1 MIQKKFL
8 LILVLFVV
16 LLAFP
21 IQTQSKT
28 PVVNAVLF
36 YSPTCPHCHQVMNVD
51 LPPLMEKYG
60 GQLVIL
66 AVDVTVQE
74 GSDLYHLAVATFSI
88 PQERI
93 GVPTLIVGD
102 TVLVGS
108 GEIPSFFPAIIEK
121 GLQADGIPWPPLP
134 GLTPVL
140 EAQGLLQPV
149 PVELTMGERF
159 ALDPVGNSLSV
170 AVLVGMLLSVFLAGY
185 AILKGIHLSPWPE
198 WVLPMLVII
207 GLAIAGYMTYVEM
220 TNTEAVCGPVGDCNT
235 VQQSEYAR
243 LFGVLPIGLLGMVG
257 YVGIGIA
264 WMLKIYSTD
273 EPATVGALAVWG
285 LALFGTVFSI
295 YLTFLE
301 PFVIGATCAW
311 CLSSAIIMTLL
322 LWVSTPLAKQA
333 LGRSRKPTI
342 KTGQA

>member
-1 MIQKKFL
+1 MMIRNNFL
-8 LILVLFVV
+8 LILVLFMVIF
-16 LLAFP
+16 AFP
-21 IQTQSKT
+21 VQAQSKT

-66 AVDVTVQE
+66 AVNVTVQE
-74 GSDLYHLAVATFSI
+74 GSDLYRLAVAAFSI

-93 GVPTLIVGD
+93 GVPTLIVGN

-121 GLQADGIPWPPLP
+121 GLQTDGIPWPPLP
-134 GLTPVL
+134 GLTPFL
-140 EAQGLLQPV
+140 EAQGLLQPE

-159 ALDPVGNSLSV
+159 ALDPVGNSLAV

-185 AILKGIHLSPWPE
+185 ALLKGIHLSPWPD
-198 WVLPMLVII
+198 WVLPMLVVI
-207 GLAIAGYMTYVEM
+207 GLAIAGYLTYVE
-220 TNTEAVCGPVGDCNT
+220 TANTKAVCGPVGDCNT
-235 VQQSEYAR
+235 VQESEYAR

-264 WMLKIYSTD
+264 WMLKTYSAN
-273 EPATVGALAVWG
+273 EPATIGALAIWG
-285 LALFGTVFSI
+285 LALFGTFFSI

-322 LWVSTPLAKQA
+322 LWASTPSAKQA
-333 LGRSRKPTI
+333 WEQSHMTM